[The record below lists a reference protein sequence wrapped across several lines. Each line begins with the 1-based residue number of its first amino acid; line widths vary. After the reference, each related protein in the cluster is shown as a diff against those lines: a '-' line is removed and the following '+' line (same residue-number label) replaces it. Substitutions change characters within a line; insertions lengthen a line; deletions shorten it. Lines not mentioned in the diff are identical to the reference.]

1 MRRLSPLSRRRLA
14 NFRRNRRG
22 WFSLWAFGL
31 LLLLSLG
38 AELVANDKP
47 LLLGYQGSLYFPAFK
62 RYTEQQFGGQLPF
75 QPDYRSQYVRQLI
88 EGQGGWMLFAPIP
101 FSADTPNYDLQVP
114 TPSPPSASNWLG
126 TDDQAYSEL
135 AMEGAILEHRYD
147 LQYVLYLLALHRQLR
162 ARLPDYDYDRHVGGA
177 VFLFLRGVHAAS
189 QGLYFIKPPRVLIE
203 RLDALFSGA
212 SAPQQP
218 DLFSG
223 DSA

>member
-47 LLLGYQGSLYFPAFK
+47 LLLGYQGSLYFPVFK

-101 FSADTPNYDLQVP
+101 FSADTPTTTCRYPPPAHPPPP
-114 TPSPPSASNWLG
+114 TGWAPTTRRATCWRGCCTAPVCRYCSPCC
-126 TDDQAYSEL
+126 
-135 AMEGAILEHRYD
+135 
-147 LQYVLYLLALHRQLR
+147 
-162 ARLPDYDYDRHVGGA
+162 
-177 VFLFLRGVHAAS
+177 
-189 QGLYFIKPPRVLIE
+189 
-203 RLDALFSGA
+203 
-212 SAPQQP
+212 
-218 DLFSG
+218 
-223 DSA
+223 